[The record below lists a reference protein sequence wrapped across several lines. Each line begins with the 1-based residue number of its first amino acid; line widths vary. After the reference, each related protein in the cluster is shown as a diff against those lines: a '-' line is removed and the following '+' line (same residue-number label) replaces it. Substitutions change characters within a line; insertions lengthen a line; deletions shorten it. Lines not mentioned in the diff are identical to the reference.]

1 MAGEPG
7 HREDHLLGAARR
19 RRREPDRMGLRVD
32 AGVTAVFER
41 FVVEPIG

>member
-1 MAGEPG
+1 MYSFARGQGIVPG
-7 HREDHLLGAARR
+7 GLRTIEGDV
-19 RRREPDRMGLRVD
+19 GLRVD